1 MPNTTSAKKALR
13 QTIKRRILNR
23 SQRSALRTAVKK
35 LRTALEST
43 DTAAILTAFQLA
55 TKKFDQAADKHL
67 IHKNSAARSKSRL
80 SKLVKAK
87 TGQANPAKAAAPV
100 AK

>member
-35 LRTALEST
+35 LRTALEGT
-43 DTAAILTAFQLA
+43 DTAVIQTAFQLA

-87 TGQANPAKAAAPV
+87 TGQTNPAKAAAPA

>member
-35 LRTALEST
+35 LRAALEGT
-43 DTAAILTAFQLA
+43 DTAVIQTAFQLA

-87 TGQANPAKAAAPV
+87 TGQTNPAKAAAPA